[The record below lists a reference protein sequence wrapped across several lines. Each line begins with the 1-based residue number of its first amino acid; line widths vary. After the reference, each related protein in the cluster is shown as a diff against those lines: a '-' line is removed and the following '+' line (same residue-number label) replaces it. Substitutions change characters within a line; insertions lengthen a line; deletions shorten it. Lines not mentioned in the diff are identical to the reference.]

1 MHTDFDDRTLIGLAR
16 AGLVLVGRT
25 DPADLAAIVRDSPER
40 AAQILH
46 LCAAIAAHIPRDA
59 WLRVWTRPL
68 AGPPFH
74 ERSLAVIVQGD
85 DHLLRDAVARA
96 VQVLMDHAVP

>member
-1 MHTDFDDRTLIGLAR
+1 MSDFDDRTLVGLAR
-16 AGLVLVGRT
+16 AVLVLVGRT

-40 AAQILH
+40 AALVLH

-68 AGPPFH
+68 AGSPFH
-74 ERSLAVIVQGD
+74 DRSLADIVQSD
-85 DHLLRDAVARA
+85 DQQLRDAVARA
-96 VQVLMDHAVP
+96 VAVLMDHAVP